1 MVDCDIITD
10 AQAWRKVAGE
20 LMHEPCVAVD
30 IESNGFHRYPERVC
44 LIQIGVPKGT
54 YILDPLAV
62 EDLEALGVLL
72 SDSRIEKVFHACD
85 YDLRSLDRDYGF
97 RVVNLFDTGLAA
109 RFLGVKQT
117 SLKNVLKEFLHVNV
131 TKSQQ
136 FQRADWSRRPL
147 PAEMVDYAASDVAYL
162 LPLKDVLVKRLSAV
176 GREGW
181 VAEECTRMEGVT
193 YVSPEPPEKAFLS
206 IKGSGR
212 LSPRELAVLRELY
225 IFREGEALRRGRAPF
240 RVVSNQ
246 VLLHLAQNPRA
257 DLERVPGLGKGLLRE
272 QGREIRRALKR
283 GLAASPYERPRPA
296 ESRSPWT
303 KSARDRFAALKK
315 WRNERAQSMGL
326 DPALL
331 WPTGSLERLA
341 KYPRLLDE
349 EMSSAGTTGV
359 RRWQQGAC
367 GEEMRALLKTPA
379 PQNGRKPRKTNP

>member
-1 MVDCDIITD
+1 
-10 AQAWRKVAGE
+10 
-20 LMHEPCVAVD
+20 MHEPCVAVD
-30 IESNGFHRYPERVC
+30 IESNGFHRYPERIC
-44 LIQIGVPKGT
+44 LIQIGVPKGA

-97 RVVNLFDTGLAA
+97 RVINVFDTGLAA
-109 RFLGVKQT
+109 KFLGVKQT
-117 SLKNVLKEFLHVNV
+117 SLKSVLKEFLNIDVEKN
-131 TKSQQ
+131 QQ

-162 LPLKDVLVKRLSAV
+162 LPLKDVLVKRVSAL

-181 VAEECTRMEGVT
+181 VAEECARMEAVA
-193 YVSPEPPEKAFLS
+193 YVAPEPPEKAFLS

-225 IFREGEALRRGRAPF
+225 IFREREALRRGRPPF

-257 DLERVPGLGKGLLRE
+257 DLERVSGLAKGLLHE
-272 QGREIRRALKR
+272 QGKELRRALKR
-283 GLAASPYERPRPA
+283 GLTASPYERPRPVG
-296 ESRSPWT
+296 SRSPWT
-303 KSARDRFAALKK
+303 KSARNRFASLKK
-315 WRNERAQSMGL
+315 WRDERARSLGL
-326 DPALL
+326 EPAPL

-341 KYPRLLDE
+341 KYPNVVDE
-349 EMSSAGTTGV
+349 EIGGTSKTGV
-359 RRWQQGAC
+359 RRWQQDAY
-367 GEEMRALLKTPA
+367 GEEVRKLLKTSA
-379 PQNGRKPRKTNP
+379 PHKGRKLGKTQP